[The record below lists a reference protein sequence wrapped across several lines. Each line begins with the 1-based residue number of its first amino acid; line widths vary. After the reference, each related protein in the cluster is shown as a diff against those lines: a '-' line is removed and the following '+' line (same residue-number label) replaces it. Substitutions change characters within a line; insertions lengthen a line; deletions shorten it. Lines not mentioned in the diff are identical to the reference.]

1 MRSESDC
8 VPDEWPSVELWQLH
22 NQIKKYYAKIKT
34 NEGTIEAL
42 ESAIKTC
49 TPILG
54 FFEKRDYQ
62 NRIKK
67 LKEENANAHACE
79 EHIVK
84 RYGYT
89 NVDAFMQVYCAT
101 KKVKDSYERKLADW
115 NEKYGKFETN
125 TQPRKNLRER
135 LKEGE
140 EKVQKEKKRKR
151 QILKAKESE
160 RE

>member
-1 MRSESDC
+1 MKRLNRQSKPAHLYLDFLKRET
-8 VPDEWPSVELWQLH
+8 
-22 NQIKKYYAKIKT
+22 IK
-34 NEGTIEAL
+34 
-42 ESAIKTC
+42 
-49 TPILG
+49 
-54 FFEKRDYQ
+54 
-62 NRIKK
+62 NRIKT
-67 LKEENANAHACE
+67 LKAENENAHACE

-89 NVDAFMQVYCAT
+89 NVDAFMQVYRAT
-101 KKVKDSYERKLADW
+101 KKVKDSYEKKLADW
-115 NEKYGKFETN
+115 NEKYGKFETD

-140 EKVQKEKKRKR
+140 EKVQKEKKRER